1 MMLNLSRLRL
11 LSELSV
17 LGTISAVAEAVH
29 LTRPA
34 ISQQLALLE
43 QELDVVLFERSGR
56 SVELTPVGKRLV
68 SRSVELFKLVND
80 IEAEIAQCKHE
91 VTGEVRVA
99 AFGSVAVGI
108 LPFAIRALEHSHPK
122 LTVSLVEMEPTEG
135 LRAAAANQVD
145 LAVVDDM
152 TSIEAHAS
160 KLEFEPLCT
169 DHFML
174 VMSSSNRLAELKSI
188 KLNDLVNER
197 WALNLSA
204 VTYVSFLLRAFRA
217 AGFEPRVSSNCR
229 NTAATI
235 ELVRSSSL
243 ITVLPNLILGPV
255 RMDPDFVCVPVKPI
269 LLRRISVAVSKG
281 ASKLPAVKA
290 VIDALKAVESEDVHS

>member
-1 MMLNLSRLRL
+1 MLNLSRLRL

-17 LGTISAVAEAVH
+17 LGTISAVADAVH

-56 SVELTPVGKRLV
+56 SVELTPIGKRLAA
-68 SRSVELFKLVND
+68 RSVELFRLVND
-80 IEAEIAQCKHE
+80 IEAELAQSKHE

-108 LPFAIRALEHSHPK
+108 MPFAMRALETSHPK
-122 LTVSLVEMEPTEG
+122 LSISLVEMEPTEG
-135 LRAAAANQVD
+135 LKAAAAHQVD

-152 TSIEAHAS
+152 TSIETHAS

-188 KLNDLVNER
+188 HLNDLASER

-204 VTYVSFLLRAFRA
+204 VSYLSFLLRAFRS
-217 AGFEPRVSSNCR
+217 AGFDPRVSSNCR

-235 ELVRSSSL
+235 EIVRTSSL
-243 ITVLPNLILGPV
+243 ITVLPNLLLGPV
-255 RMDPDFVCVPVKPI
+255 RRDPDFVCVPLKPI
-269 LLRRISVAVSKG
+269 LLRQIAVAAPKG
-281 ASKLPAVKA
+281 AFKLPAVKA
-290 VIDALKAVESEDVHS
+290 VIDALKAVELDGIK